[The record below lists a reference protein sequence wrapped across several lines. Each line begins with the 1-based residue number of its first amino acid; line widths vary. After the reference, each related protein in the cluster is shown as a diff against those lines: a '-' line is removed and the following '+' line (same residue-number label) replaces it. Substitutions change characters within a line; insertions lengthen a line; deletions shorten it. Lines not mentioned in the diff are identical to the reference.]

1 MSGMSTTAISVR
13 NGSSDLRSM
22 EVGGFRVTDVVFPPG
37 LRLPSHYHERACFAV
52 ILEGSVRKAF
62 ARVVDTL
69 GAGGVVTMPPRERH
83 RDDFQGAGAHIV
95 VIEPDPAREPPPTAP
110 ALFERVHLFRDGVV
124 AAIAWRIRHELDHP
138 DAVTP
143 LALDGLALELVAAG
157 ARRLAAIREDA
168 TPPAW
173 VGHARELLHARFAEP
188 LVIAEIAALLG
199 VEPER
204 LARAFRHH
212 VGVPIGAYVRRLR
225 LEWTA
230 TQLVATERPLSE
242 IALLAGFADQ
252 SHFTRLFR
260 RHSGVTPGAWR
271 RAARAG
277 RPPAARAPGR
287 RVRSEAAR

>member
-1 MSGMSTTAISVR
+1 MSATAISVR
-13 NGSSDLRSM
+13 NGSAELRSM

-37 LRLPSHYHERACFAV
+37 LRLPPHYHERACFAV
-52 ILEGSVRKAF
+52 ILEGAVRKAF
-62 ARVVDTL
+62 ERVVETL
-69 GAGGVVTMPPRERH
+69 PAGGVVTMPARERH

-95 VIEPDPAREPPPTAP
+95 VLEPDPEREPPALAP

-124 AAIAWRIRHELDHP
+124 AAIAWRIRHELGHP

-143 LALDGLALELVAAG
+143 LALDGLTLELVAAG
-157 ARRLAAIREDA
+157 ARRLAAIRDDL

-173 VGHARELLHARFAEP
+173 VGQARELLHARFAEP
-188 LVIAEIAALLG
+188 LAIAGIAALLG

-204 LARAFRHH
+204 LARSFRRH

-225 LEWTA
+225 LEWSAIELASTDRSLA
-230 TQLVATERPLSE
+230 E
-242 IALLAGFADQ
+242 IASQAGFADQ

-260 RHSGVTPGAWR
+260 RHAGVTPGAWR

-277 RPPAARAPGR
+277 RPFASR
-287 RVRSEAAR
+287 RVRPR

>member
-1 MSGMSTTAISVR
+1 
-13 NGSSDLRSM
+13 M

-37 LRLPSHYHERACFAV
+37 LRLAAHYHERACFAV

-62 ARVVDTL
+62 DRVVDTL

-83 RDDFQGAGAHIV
+83 RDDFEGAGAHIV
-95 VIEPDPAREPPPTAP
+95 VIEPDPVREPPPTAP
-110 ALFERVHLFRDGVV
+110 DLFQRVHLFRDGVV
-124 AAIAWRIRHELDHP
+124 AAIAWRIRHELNHP

-143 LALDGLALELVAAG
+143 LALDGLTLELVAAG
-157 ARRLAAIREDA
+157 ARRLAAMREESTA
-168 TPPAW
+168 PAW
-173 VGHARELLHARFAEP
+173 IGQTRELLHARFAEP
-188 LVIAEIAALLG
+188 PAIAEIAALLG

-212 VGVPIGAYVRRLR
+212 TGVPIGAYVRRLR

-230 TQLVATERPLSE
+230 IQLASTDESLSE
-242 IALLAGFADQ
+242 IALRAGFADQ

-260 RHSGVTPGAWR
+260 RHTGVAPGAWR

-277 RPPAARAPGR
+277 RPLAARPRGR
-287 RVRSEAAR
+287 DRRS